1 MLVAVVKVCFP
12 SRITVKQG
20 RVVCRILGLKEPY
33 IHAIVEGIQ
42 DTLMFHALVVINIAK
57 DELQTLNFE

>member
-1 MLVAVVKVCFP
+1 M
-12 SRITVKQG
+12 
-20 RVVCRILGLKEPY
+20 
-33 IHAIVEGIQ
+33 HAIVEGIQ